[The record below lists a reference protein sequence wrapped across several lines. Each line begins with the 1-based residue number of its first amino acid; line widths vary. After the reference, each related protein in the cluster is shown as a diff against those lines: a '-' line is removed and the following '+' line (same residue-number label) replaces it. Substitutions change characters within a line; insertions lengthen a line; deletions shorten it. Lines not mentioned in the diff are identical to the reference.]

1 MYSVKQKNKFIL
13 GITGNIGCGKST
25 VAAIFKTKDCQL
37 IDADCL
43 GHELLSIGAGVYRKI
58 RRSFGRGILK
68 PDNSIDRAK
77 LAKIVFSDK
86 KALAK
91 LNGIAHPALIKEIK
105 RLIKTSNKRI
115 IILDAALIIEAG
127 LRKMVDK
134 LVVVT
139 AGKNQQ
145 IARGRKR
152 PGFKRGQI
160 RMRLKSQISQKE
172 KSRFADFIID
182 NSGLISKTRKQV
194 LEIRRKLWKS

>member
-43 GHELLSIGAGVYRKI
+43 GHELLFMGTGVYREI
-58 RRSFGRGILK
+58 RRFFGRGILK